1 MKKIIGLLILV
12 VLLVGCS
19 TKENTASTRFWQ
31 SFTTKYNTYY
41 NGHEAYKEGLQS
53 KENTNKDNY
62 TKLLPVFL
70 VGNEA
75 SRSAGSGQF
84 DVTIEKCE
92 KAIRTHSI
100 KRKPVLNA
108 NKTRS
113 LEMKAYLKLGC

>member
-1 MKKIIGLLILV
+1 MKKIIALLILV

-75 SRSAGSGQF
+75 SRNAGSGQF

-100 KRKPVLNA
+100 KRASCRERVSSPV
-108 NKTRS
+108 
-113 LEMKAYLKLGC
+113 